1 MSPKESK
8 RITSAFNEEHN
19 RLLGYIRRRIPFSI
33 EAEDILQD
41 IFYQLTVGFNDLRR
55 IESLTSW
62 LYKVADNRITD
73 FFRKKRHETL
83 SYNEKI
89 TDGDDG
95 PLTLEEIIPSDWP
108 RPEDE
113 ELREMIWDTIEETL
127 EALPEEQRSVF
138 IDNEFEEMSFREI
151 SEKSG
156 VGINTLISRK
166 RYAVLALRKNLN
178 ELYKLLK
185 NY

>member
-8 RITSAFNEEHN
+8 RITSAYKSEHN
-19 RLLGYIRRRIPFSI
+19 RLLGYIRKRIPISE

-41 IFYQLTVGFNDLRR
+41 IFYQLTVGFNDIRR

-73 FFRKKRHETL
+73 LFRKRKHEVI
-83 SYNEKI
+83 SYSDNVPE
-89 TDGDDG
+89 GEEG
-95 PLTLEEIIPSDWP
+95 PLTLGEILPSVGATSYD
-108 RPEDE
+108 ED
-113 ELREMIWDTIEETL
+113 LKDMIWETIKETL
-127 EALPEEQRSVF
+127 SALPEEQRRVF
-138 IDNEFEEMSFREI
+138 TDTEFEEMSFREI
-151 SEKSG
+151 SERTG

-185 NY
+185 NN